1 MLYDLILIYK
11 RRKLT
16 LSQLSVSSKASKQG
30 VFAILFASLLWGT
43 TGTAASYAST
53 ISPLAIGSFTMGIG
67 GLLLAING
75 AKHIHL
81 DMKKLSESR
90 YTLLIGAIALA
101 IYPLAFY
108 SAMRLSGVAIGT
120 VVSIASAPFFVAVIE
135 RLFSKE
141 NNIDGYWLVSLLL
154 GAVGIVFLAG
164 SETNISGSEFDESSK
179 YLGILL
185 GFIAGFTYALYS
197 WAAKALINRG
207 VSSKSAVGSIFGIG
221 GILLVPVFLINSN
234 SLVIASIDTLV
245 LVYIAVI
252 PMFIGYLCFGFGL
265 KTTHASKATL
275 LTLFEPAVAALFAV
289 FVVGESI
296 SSLGWL
302 GLFLILICLLLQSY
316 KS

>member
-1 MLYDLILIYK
+1 M
-11 RRKLT
+11 
-16 LSQLSVSSKASKQG
+16 SQLSVSTKASKQG

-75 AKHIHL
+75 AKHIRL

-108 SAMRLSGVAIGT
+108 SSMRLSGVAIGT
-120 VVSIASAPFFVAVIE
+120 VVSIASAPFFVAIIE

-141 NNIDGYWLVSLLL
+141 NNIDGYWLISLLI
-154 GAVGIVFLAG
+154 GTIGIALLAT
-164 SETNISGSEFDESSK
+164 SETGVSSNEIEASSK
-179 YLGILL
+179 YLGVVL
-185 GFIAGFTYALYS
+185 GLVAGFTYALYS

-207 VSSKSAVGSIFGIG
+207 VSSKSAVGSIFGLG
-221 GILLVPVFLINSN
+221 GLLLVPVFLLNTDTH
-234 SLVIASIDTLV
+234 SISSVNTIV
-245 LVYIAVI
+245 LFYIAII

-265 KTTHASKATL
+265 KTIHASKATL

-289 FVVGESI
+289 FIVGESI
-296 SSLGWL
+296 SLLGWF
-302 GLFLILICLLLQSY
+302 GLFLIMVCLLLQS
-316 KS
+316 SRH